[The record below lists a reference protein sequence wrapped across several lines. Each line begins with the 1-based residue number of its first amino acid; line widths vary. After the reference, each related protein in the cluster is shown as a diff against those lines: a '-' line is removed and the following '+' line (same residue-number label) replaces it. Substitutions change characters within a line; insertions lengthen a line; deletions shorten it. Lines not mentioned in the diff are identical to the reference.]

1 MSHIP
6 NSAIPHAAAAEDAP
20 EETSPTLKQRAG
32 TLAGKARATARANP
46 KTAIAAG
53 AALVAG
59 AVAAAAIPKVRA
71 ARAKPARKKGP
82 ASAKK
87 KS

>member
-6 NSAIPHAAAAEDAP
+6 NSAMPHAAAAEDTL
-20 EETSPTLKQRAG
+20 EQTSPTLKQRAG
-32 TLAGKARATARANP
+32 KLAGKARDSARANP

-71 ARAKPARKKGP
+71 ARAKPAKKKAGASAAKKG
-82 ASAKK
+82 
-87 KS
+87 